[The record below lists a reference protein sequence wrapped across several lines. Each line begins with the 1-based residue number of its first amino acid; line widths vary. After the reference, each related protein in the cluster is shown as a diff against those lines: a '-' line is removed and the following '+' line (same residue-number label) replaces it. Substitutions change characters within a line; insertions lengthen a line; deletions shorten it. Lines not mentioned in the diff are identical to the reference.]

1 MLLKKFQVDINS
13 PVPLYYQLQQFMLD
27 EIKAGRFTPDNPF
40 PSEKE
45 WVEYTGLSRTTVRQA
60 IENLVSENIL
70 EKRRGIGTFIKK
82 NEFKNT
88 WNFERLRSF
97 REEVEMNGGS
107 CATKQL
113 SIRTL
118 KVSEKDKLFAIFNK
132 NYQVFYELRR
142 LRYLD
147 NTPAIYVTTYVP
159 QELTPNLD
167 KYDFNERSLFETMVK
182 EYKINIGSAV
192 KELHASLATAEEAKL
207 LNVKKNSPIQM
218 VKTRTL
224 DIKESPIEYSISRD
238 RGDISLYTFRLTY
251 QG

>member
-1 MLLKKFQVDINS
+1 MKKFQVDEKS

-27 EIKAGRFTPDNPF
+27 EIKKGRFTADNPF
-40 PSEKE
+40 PTEKE
-45 WVEYTGLSRTTVRQA
+45 WIDCTGLSRTTIRQA

-82 NEFKNT
+82 NVFKNT

-97 REEVEMNGGS
+97 RDEVEMNGGT

-113 SIRTL
+113 SISIL
-118 KVSEKDKLFAIFNK
+118 KISEKDKLFKVFNEK
-132 NYQVFYELRR
+132 YKVFYKLRR

-159 QELTPNLD
+159 QKLTPNLD
-167 KYDFNERSLFETMVK
+167 KYNFNERSLFETMVK
-182 EYKINIGSAV
+182 EYNINIGSAV
-192 KELHASLATAEEAKL
+192 KELHASIANAEEAEL
-207 LNVKKNSPIQM
+207 LNIKKNSPIQV

-224 DIKESPIEYSISRD
+224 DIKESPIEYSVSRD

-251 QG
+251 RG